1 MKVLVTAAS
10 KHGATYGI
18 AEHIAK
24 TLIDHDLTVELTA
37 PEDVRSVDDYDGV
50 IIASAV
56 YAGHWRKQA
65 ARFVERFGPSL
76 RERAVWLV
84 SSGPLGEPDADT
96 PQLPALDEL
105 LEATGAADHIWF
117 EGKIEKDDL
126 SFAERAIVKAVKAPY
141 GDFRDW
147 DEVTAWADTV
157 AHTLTGG

>member
-24 TLIDHDLTVELTA
+24 TLIDHDLAVELS
-37 PEDVRSVDDYDGV
+37 PPDDVRSIDGYDAV
-50 IIASAV
+50 IVASAV
-56 YAGHWRKQA
+56 YAGRWRKGA
-65 ARFVERFGPSL
+65 TTFVERFGPAL
-76 RERAVWLV
+76 KERAVWLV
-84 SSGPLGEPDADT
+84 SSGPLGEPDDEV

-105 LEATGAADHIWF
+105 LEATGAAGHVWF
-117 EGKIEKDDL
+117 DGRIERDDL

-157 AHTLTGG
+157 AQELTGR